1 MLGKKKKEKIILPK
15 GAKCSRCG
23 RKIKENAA
31 DFMYVDGKLYCK
43 KCAEAKRDWNLLF
56 LMEVLDDDD

>member
-1 MLGKKKKEKIILPK
+1 MLGKRKKEKIILPK

-23 RKIKENAA
+23 RKIKENT
-31 DFMYVDGKLYCK
+31 DFMYVEGKLYCQR
-43 KCAEAKRDWNLLF
+43 CAEAKRDWNLLF